1 MSDCVFCRIIAG
13 DLPCHEIYR
22 DDSLICF
29 LDIAPASPGHT
40 LIVPLAHHDD
50 LFSMSEQAL
59 AAVAEFSRRFAP
71 LLKSHCDADGVG
83 VYQFNGAEAGQTVF
97 HYHMHLVPAYAGR
110 PAKAHGREPGNPKE
124 LAELAGQL
132 RNTLQTSL

>member
-1 MSDCVFCRIIAG
+1 MSDCVFCKIIAG
-13 DLPCHEIYR
+13 ELPCHEIYR
-22 DDSLICF
+22 DDTLLCF

-50 LFSMSEQAL
+50 LFSMSAPAL

-71 LLKSHCDADGVG
+71 LLKSHCQADGMG

-97 HYHMHLVPAYAGR
+97 HYHMHLIPAYAGQEV
-110 PAKAHGREPGNPKE
+110 KAHGRQPGNPE
-124 LAELAGQL
+124 ALATLAHQL
-132 RNTLQTSL
+132 SKTLHSNG